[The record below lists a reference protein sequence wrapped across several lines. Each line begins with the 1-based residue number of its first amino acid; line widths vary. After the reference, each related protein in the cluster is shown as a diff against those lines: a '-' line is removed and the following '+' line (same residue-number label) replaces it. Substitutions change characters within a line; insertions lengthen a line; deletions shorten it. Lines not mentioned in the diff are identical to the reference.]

1 MNNFNP
7 IGPIS
12 NKDKKSPIDIGV
24 GIGASGN
31 AAFLSSV
38 QPSIFDNSGAIPNG
52 ENLKIGDYLNGQK
65 TA

>member
-1 MNNFNP
+1 MHNFDP
-7 IGPIS
+7 VDAIAIGKTAKRP
-12 NKDKKSPIDIGV
+12 PV